1 MNKQLVLFAGVGSN
15 GRIDLWESDGTAA
28 GTVPVLPADTYSGSL
43 GAADGGLLGSIS
55 GSPTQPDFTQYGSI
69 ALFTGIDANGVV
81 GLWRTDGTAAG
92 TYEITVNGAPAQ
104 GITYPWNTGYA
115 VLGNDV
121 YFAGDNGSG
130 STDLWVTQGTMAS
143 TVPVP
148 VPNGF
153 GGGLAPGNFVAF
165 DGGTKLLFTG
175 QVNAGSGLSAP
186 QEFLID
192 QAGIGA
198 VTMPQQATI
207 AAAGV
212 AALGNGVVFF
222 NQNEARFPAFAP
234 GADIGSGYA
243 TDGLWTTDGTAAGTQ
258 PLVGLPGISVDGMTA
273 LGSIALFRG
282 SVTTP
287 QGTTADL
294 WITDGTAAGTAPIL
308 PAGANAAG
316 LLSGVTP
323 NFVRLGNGQIL
334 FEGND
339 TAGVPGLWITDG
351 TSAGTHELSV
361 AGANAA
367 GLFASSG
374 GYVAQPRFAVIN
386 GIALFYGL
394 DAAGKV
400 GLWSSD
406 GTSAG
411 TTEVAVA
418 GANAN
423 GIAPSDLTTV
433 TLCFAAGT
441 RLATQAGEVPV
452 EMLRPGDP
460 VLTVGG
466 ARLAPRTIRWAGQFS
481 VDLARHT
488 APARAAPVR
497 IRAHAFAPG
506 VPRRDV
512 LLSPDHGV
520 LFRGALFPARLL
532 IDGATV
538 VPAFPRRITYH
549 HVELDRHAVLLA
561 EGLPAESYLDLGT
574 RGRFDGERGTRPL
587 FPDLA
592 AAKWDALACAP
603 LVLEGPRL
611 KAARAHLAARA
622 AAGQSR
628 ERRRS
633 LSR

>member
-1 MNKQLVLFAGVGSN
+1 MTKQFVLFAGVGSN

-28 GTVPVLPADTYSGSL
+28 GTVPILPADTYSGSL
-43 GAADGGLLGSIS
+43 GSGGGGLLGDIS
-55 GSPTQPDFTQYGSI
+55 GSPTQPDFTQFGSI
-69 ALFTGIDANGVV
+69 ALFTGIDAQGAV

-92 TYEITVNGAPAQ
+92 TYEITVNGAPSY

-115 VLGNDV
+115 VLGDTV
-121 YFAGDNGSG
+121 YFAGDGSG
-130 STDLWVTQGTMAS
+130 GTNLWSTQGTTAS
-143 TVPVP
+143 TVPVA
-148 VPNGF
+148 VPEALSGN
-153 GGGLAPGNFVAF
+153 LAPANFITF
-165 DGGTKLLFTG
+165 DNGTKLLFTG
-175 QVNAGSGLSAP
+175 QANAGSGQGTP
-186 QEFLID
+186 QEYLID
-192 QAGIGA
+192 QAGISA
-198 VTMPQQATI
+198 VAMPNQATI
-207 AAAGV
+207 AAAAA
-212 AALGNGVVFF
+212 AALGNDVVFF
-222 NQNEARFPAFAP
+222 NQNEARFPAFAA

-258 PLVGLPGISVDGMTA
+258 PLVGLPAISVDGMTA
-273 LGSIALFRG
+273 LGSVALFRG
-282 SVTTP
+282 TVTTP

-339 TAGVPGLWITDG
+339 SAGVLGLWITDG
-351 TSAGTHELSV
+351 TSAGTHEISV

-374 GYVAQPRFAVIN
+374 TYVAQPQFAVIN

-394 DAAGKV
+394 DAAGRV

-411 TTEVAVA
+411 TTELAVA

-433 TLCFAAGT
+433 TLCFATGT
-441 RLATQAGEVPV
+441 RIATPMGEVPV
-452 EMLRPGDP
+452 EALRPGDP

-466 ARLAPRTIRWAGQFS
+466 ARLAPRTIRWAGHFS
-481 VDLARHT
+481 VDLARHP

-538 VPAFPRRITYH
+538 VQAFPRRITYH

-574 RGRFDGERGTRPL
+574 RGRFDGEPGTRPL

-603 LVLEGPRL
+603 LVLAGPRL

-622 AAGQSR
+622 AAGQSHG
-628 ERRRS
+628 RRRS